1 MFELESMTS
10 QLSSARI
17 ERGLRSKLN
26 LLHDSDFGIV
36 NKKEI
41 KEMADFVK
49 NDKKNN
55 NAKKNFNR
63 NNNRKVKDYGSKK
76 ETTLPAPEVNGGIV
90 EYTMSKTMADE
101 IIQASKSS
109 KSPQEI
115 LCEYV
120 NSQMSLKGYCVKV
133 LVDIN

>member
-1 MFELESMTS
+1 MTS
-10 QLSSARI
+10 QLSSAKI
-17 ERGLRSKLN
+17 ERGSRSKLN
-26 LLHDSDFGIV
+26 LLHDSDFGIT

-41 KEMADFVK
+41 NEIMADFVK
-49 NDKKNN
+49 NDKRNN
-55 NAKKNFNR
+55 NGRKNFNR

-76 ETTLPAPEVNGGIV
+76 ETTLSAPEVNGGIV

-120 NSQMSLKGYCVKV
+120 NSQMGLKGYCVKV

>member
-1 MFELESMTS
+1 
-10 QLSSARI
+10 
-17 ERGLRSKLN
+17 
-26 LLHDSDFGIV
+26 
-36 NKKEI
+36 
-41 KEMADFVK
+41 MADFVK

-76 ETTLPAPEVNGGIV
+76 ETTLSAPDVNAGIV

-101 IIQASKSS
+101 ILQASKSS
-109 KSPQEI
+109 KAPQEI

-120 NSQMSLKGYCVKV
+120 NSQMGLKGYCVKV